1 MPCAEGLGLVQDLY
15 LQRIRLATDCV
26 EVVLS
31 VNNSSNG
38 RHGMIVKEIKAREET
53 VEDIQLS
60 YENRIEGIM
69 MRLVC

>member
-1 MPCAEGLGLVQDLY
+1 MACAKGLGLVQDLY

-26 EVVLS
+26 EVVQS

-38 RHGMIVKEIKAREET
+38 RYGMIVKEIKAREET